1 MGDIPCML
9 SIFLLEPFKV
19 KEPKDSKEI
28 INLLKEFII
37 FSAEFL
43 FILFVYV
50 FFKWDLK
57 FGFLPIT
64 WECWEFFPW

>member
-1 MGDIPCML
+1 MGDIPCIL
-9 SIFLLEPFKV
+9 SIFLLQPFKV
-19 KEPKDSKEI
+19 KGPKDSKEI

-50 FFKWDLK
+50 FFK
-57 FGFLPIT
+57 
-64 WECWEFFPW
+64 